1 MKKIL
6 IVLSVVMLALTSCGP
21 GRQKEVKTGS
31 EDEANGLSGTILVE
45 GSETLMPLM
54 LKWEQEFRKS
64 QPAVKIT
71 VKSCSADKGLN
82 QLAGNK
88 IQMAMISRKLTEDEV
103 QKGFWAVPVAK
114 DAVLPVV
121 SFDNNNLQKIVLSGV
136 TKDKLAQAFT
146 GKIKTWGQL
155 LQLNSNDP
163 IEVYKLS
170 DTTDLS
176 QSWAEFLNVD
186 PKNFTGTE
194 VYNKNEIPGRVAA
207 GKNAIGYC
215 SITDIY
221 NIQTGQKKRN
231 LYVLPVDLNVSKQA
245 DDNEL
250 VFDKLDDIK
259 NAIAS
264 GKYPSPPARE
274 LYLVFKSIP
283 TDPAA
288 VSLIKWILT
297 IGQNNCSEFGFV
309 NIEKNQASA
318 YLKQLK

>member
-6 IVLSVVMLALTSCGP
+6 IVLSVVMLTLTSCGP
-21 GRQKEVKTGS
+21 GRQKDVKTDS
-31 EDEANGLSGTILVE
+31 EDGTNGLSGTILIE

-54 LKWEQEFRKS
+54 LKWKQEFEKS

-71 VKSCSADKGLN
+71 VKSCSAGKGLT
-82 QLAGNK
+82 QVSGNK
-88 IQMAMISRKLTEDEV
+88 IQIAMISRKLAVEEV
-103 QKGFWAVPVAK
+103 AKGFWAVPVAK
-114 DAVLPVV
+114 DAVVPVV

-136 TKDKLAQAFT
+136 TKDKLAKAFT

-155 LQLNSNDP
+155 LQLPSNDP

-170 DTTDLS
+170 DTSDLS

-194 VYNKNEIPGRVAA
+194 VYNKNEIPGMVASN
-207 GKNAIGYC
+207 KNAIGYC
-215 SITDIY
+215 SMTDIY

-231 LYVLPVDLNVSKQA
+231 LYVLPIDLNASKQA

-259 NAIAS
+259 NAVAS

-274 LYLVFKSIP
+274 LYLVCKSIP
-283 TDPAA
+283 TDPAT
-288 VSLIKWILT
+288 VSFIKWILT
-297 IGQNNCSEFGFV
+297 IGQNYCSEFGFV

>member
-6 IVLSVVMLALTSCGP
+6 IVLSVVMLVLTSCGP
-21 GRQKEVKTGS
+21 GRQKDVKTGS
-31 EDEANGLSGTILVE
+31 EDETKDLSGTILVE

-54 LKWEQEFRKS
+54 LKWEQEYKKI
-64 QPAVKIT
+64 QPAVKII
-71 VKSCSADKGLN
+71 VKSCSAGKGLK
-82 QLAGNK
+82 QVASNK
-88 IQMAMISRKLTEDEV
+88 IQIAMISRKLAADEL
-103 QKGFWAVPVAK
+103 KAGFWAVPVAK

-121 SFDNNNLQKIVLSGV
+121 SFDNSNLQKIVLSGV
-136 TKDKLAQAFT
+136 TKDKLAKAFT

-155 LQLNSNDP
+155 LQLTSNDP

-170 DTTDLS
+170 DTSDLS
-176 QSWAEFLNVD
+176 HSWAEFLNVD
-186 PKNFTGTE
+186 PANFPGTQ
-194 VYNKNEIPGRVAA
+194 VYNKNEIPGMVAA
-207 GKNAIGYC
+207 NKNAIGYC
-215 SITDIY
+215 GITDIF

-231 LYVLPVDLNVSKQA
+231 LYVLPIDLNANNQA

-274 LYLVFKSIP
+274 LHLVFKSIP
-283 TDPAA
+283 TDAA
-288 VSLIKWILT
+288 TVSFIKWVLT
-297 IGQNNCSEFGFV
+297 IGQNYCSEFGFV
-309 NIEKNQASA
+309 NIEKNQASE